1 MKLSDAEWAVMNA
14 VWGHAPA
21 NARDVLDR
29 VYAETGWAYT
39 TAKTVL
45 DRLVEKGALRVE
57 KRGNTS
63 YYDPRVTRREAR
75 HAAIRALLDRAFDG
89 TVGSLLHHL
98 VSEER
103 LSRRDRAQLAAML
116 EQLERPKEGKP

>member
-1 MKLSDAEWAVMNA
+1 
-14 VWGHAPA
+14 
-21 NARDVLDR
+21 

-45 DRLVEKGALRVE
+45 DRLVEKGVLRVD

-63 YYDPRVTRREAR
+63 YYEPLVSCREAR
-75 HAAIRALLDRAFDG
+75 HSAVRALLDRAFDG

-103 LSRRDRAQLAAML
+103 LSRRDREQLAAML
-116 EQLERPKEGKP
+116 DQLDRPKGGKP